1 MNSLRRRT
9 TYWDST
15 EDFIEDFGVDFVS
28 PNIEKIE
35 KYYGYKVS
43 EEDVIK
49 DFFIGDGL
57 EFISSNERFEK
68 WLDRNREFFIL

>member
-1 MNSLRRRT
+1 M
-9 TYWDST
+9 
-15 EDFIEDFGVDFVS
+15 EDFEEDFMEDFGIDFLS

-43 EEDVIK
+43 EEDVIEGFLRAMR
-49 DFFIGDGL
+49 DL